1 MNFNEKIKSK
11 CFEKNNRLC
20 LGLDVDNN
28 LLENNSLDYMNSYI
42 EDIINA
48 TIDLCPIY
56 KVNFS
61 FYERYGSKGYKILEK
76 IPEYINNRAISIADA
91 KRGDIGNS
99 SIYYAKSIFDYLGYD
114 SITVS
119 PYMGRDSIEPFI
131 NYKDK
136 GVFVLGLTSNIGS
149 NDFQKLNVNN
159 VAVYKFVIKLCNS
172 MNKYNN
178 IGLVIGATND
188 KDLKDVESVSSPMP
202 WLMPGI
208 GFQGGNLEKSLKIGE
223 ENFLSIINVSRGI
236 LTNKNKQVE
245 DIKEAT
251 LNYTLKIRDLI

>member
-1 MNFNEKIKSK
+1 MNFNEKIKLK

-114 SITVS
+114 SIQFLHIWVE
-119 PYMGRDSIEPFI
+119 I
-131 NYKDK
+131 
-136 GVFVLGLTSNIGS
+136 
-149 NDFQKLNVNN
+149 QLNHLLIIKKK
-159 VAVYKFVIKLCNS
+159 VYSF
-172 MNKYNN
+172 
-178 IGLVIGATND
+178 
-188 KDLKDVESVSSPMP
+188 
-202 WLMPGI
+202 
-208 GFQGGNLEKSLKIGE
+208 
-223 ENFLSIINVSRGI
+223 
-236 LTNKNKQVE
+236 
-245 DIKEAT
+245 
-251 LNYTLKIRDLI
+251 

>member
-1 MNFNEKIKSK
+1 MLLGDAAGLIDPFTGEGIGNAMASAKIATKIAKK

-99 SIYYAKSIFDYLGYD
+99 SIYYA
-114 SITVS
+114 TVS
-119 PYMGRDSIEPFI
+119 YTH
-131 NYKDK
+131 
-136 GVFVLGLTSNIGS
+136 LTLPTS
-149 NDFQKLNVNN
+149 D
-159 VAVYKFVIKLCNS
+159 
-172 MNKYNN
+172 
-178 IGLVIGATND
+178 LV
-188 KDLKDVESVSSPMP
+188 
-202 WLMPGI
+202 
-208 GFQGGNLEKSLKIGE
+208 
-223 ENFLSIINVSRGI
+223 
-236 LTNKNKQVE
+236 
-245 DIKEAT
+245 
-251 LNYTLKIRDLI
+251 

>member
-1 MNFNEKIKSK
+1 
-11 CFEKNNRLC
+11 
-20 LGLDVDNN
+20 
-28 LLENNSLDYMNSYI
+28 
-42 EDIINA
+42 
-48 TIDLCPIY
+48 
-56 KVNFS
+56 
-61 FYERYGSKGYKILEK
+61 
-76 IPEYINNRAISIADA
+76 
-91 KRGDIGNS
+91 
-99 SIYYAKSIFDYLGYD
+99 
-114 SITVS
+114 
-119 PYMGRDSIEPFI
+119 MGRDSIEPFI

-159 VAVYKFVIKLCNS
+159 VAVYKLVIKLCNS
-172 MNKYNN
+172 MNKFNN

>member
-1 MNFNEKIKSK
+1 ML
-11 CFEKNNRLC
+11 R
-20 LGLDVDNN
+20 
-28 LLENNSLDYMNSYI
+28 
-42 EDIINA
+42 
-48 TIDLCPIY
+48 
-56 KVNFS
+56 
-61 FYERYGSKGYKILEK
+61 
-76 IPEYINNRAISIADA
+76 
-91 KRGDIGNS
+91 
-99 SIYYAKSIFDYLGYD
+99 
-114 SITVS
+114 
-119 PYMGRDSIEPFI
+119 
-131 NYKDK
+131 
-136 GVFVLGLTSNIGS
+136 
-149 NDFQKLNVNN
+149 
-159 VAVYKFVIKLCNS
+159 VYKLVIKLCNS

-188 KDLKDVESVSSPMP
+188 KDLKDVESVSSPIP

>member
-1 MNFNEKIKSK
+1 
-11 CFEKNNRLC
+11 
-20 LGLDVDNN
+20 
-28 LLENNSLDYMNSYI
+28 
-42 EDIINA
+42 
-48 TIDLCPIY
+48 
-56 KVNFS
+56 
-61 FYERYGSKGYKILEK
+61 
-76 IPEYINNRAISIADA
+76 
-91 KRGDIGNS
+91 
-99 SIYYAKSIFDYLGYD
+99 
-114 SITVS
+114 
-119 PYMGRDSIEPFI
+119 MGRDSIEPFI
-131 NYKDK
+131 NYKEK

-159 VAVYKFVIKLCNS
+159 VAVYKLVIKLCNS

>member
-1 MNFNEKIKSK
+1 MNIPIFLMSQDAKQI
-11 CFEKNNRLC
+11 
-20 LGLDVDNN
+20 NN
-28 LLENNSLDYMNSYI
+28 LKKKL
-42 EDIINA
+42 
-48 TIDLCPIY
+48 
-56 KVNFS
+56 
-61 FYERYGSKGYKILEK
+61 SKQDE
-76 IPEYINNRAISIADA
+76 
-91 KRGDIGNS
+91 
-99 SIYYAKSIFDYLGYD
+99 
-114 SITVS
+114 
-119 PYMGRDSIEPFI
+119 
-131 NYKDK
+131 
-136 GVFVLGLTSNIGS
+136 
-149 NDFQKLNVNN
+149 KLNVNN
-159 VAVYKFVIKLCNS
+159 VAVYKLVIKLCNS

-245 DIKEAT
+245 DIIEAT